1 MNKGLLLF
9 MFAAVAALFTQARD
23 IEEISVVENESRTV
37 TVPFAVKNYAPSN
50 KDVVR
55 IELLETTSLRI
66 TGVRRGRCDLDVM
79 GDNGLSKK
87 YEIMVVDDLA
97 LTLETLL
104 KELDF
109 IPLPGVSAQIV
120 GHIIR
125 LDGEISSIQK
135 WEALSKTLRKY
146 GEIVENY
153 VKFYPAPEV
162 LARLQTTLEQY
173 GLTVQFRPF
182 EEKQE
187 KKWPIGT
194 VALNLNKKTSPAELF
209 VHARLLN
216 EEQKNTIL
224 SVLGDEP
231 WLVGAGSE
239 KEEKDAGRA
248 REKAD
253 YAVRLRPKLIVDKP
267 TIRLSVAYMAIGE
280 EDFRQWGDQNNGGV
294 VLSGVFQTIQNL
306 LHGGGN
312 HGNTATLSLG
322 LDGVIR
328 LMAQNGINRVS
339 SKAYTVFQNWDAKG
353 AHFKSGGTVFV
364 RVAGADAADLKEIPY
379 GFDVKT
385 TGGLVE
391 TNVVDM
397 DMDISISAIQPYGQ
411 GDDIDKKEDS
421 TQQKVRCP
429 LGRTTLLSGFG
440 QLMDAR
446 ALKGFPVLRN
456 VPLLSWFVAS
466 NGKEMSDRR
475 LIIMVCP
482 EILDPSQEGTID
494 VENDVTIPVQTEG
507 GKTTEQRIDER
518 QKRFHG
524 FWSWLNWFCW

>member
-1 MNKGLLLF
+1 MKKSVLLL
-9 MFAAVAALFTQARD
+9 MFAVCVAWFGYAR
-23 IEEISVVENESRTV
+23 EVEQISVVENESRTV
-37 TVPFAVKNYAPSN
+37 IVPFAVKNYAPSN
-50 KDVVR
+50 KDVAR

-104 KELDF
+104 KELEF
-109 IPLPGVSAQIV
+109 IPLPEVRAEIV
-120 GHIIR
+120 GHVIR
-125 LDGEISSIQK
+125 LDGEVSSIQK
-135 WEALSKTLRKY
+135 WEALSKSLRKY
-146 GEIVENY
+146 GGIVENY
-153 VKFYPAPEV
+153 VKFYPGPE
-162 LARLQTTLEQY
+162 LLLRLKDTLEQL
-173 GLTVQFRPF
+173 GLAVQFTPF
-182 EEKQE
+182 DERQE
-187 KKWPIGT
+187 KKWPINT
-194 VALNLNKKTSPAELF
+194 VSLNLNKKVTPAELF

-216 EEQKNTIL
+216 EDQRNSIL
-224 SVLGDEP
+224 SVLKDEP
-231 WLVGAGSE
+231 WLTGLPGD
-239 KEEKDAGRA
+239 KEAKNDAA
-248 REKAD
+248 AESKAE
-253 YAVRLRPKLIVDKP
+253 YAVRVRPKLFVDKP

-280 EDFRQWGDQNNGGV
+280 EDFRQLGDQNNGGP

-306 LHGGGN
+306 VHGGGN
-312 HGNTATLSLG
+312 HGNQATLSLG

-328 LMAQNGINRVS
+328 LLAQNGINRVS
-339 SKAYTVFQNWDAKG
+339 AKAYTVFQNWDGKG

-379 GFDVKT
+379 GFDVTT

-391 TNVVDM
+391 TNIVDM
-397 DMDISISAIQPYGQ
+397 DMNVSVSAIQPYGQ

-482 EILDPSQEGTID
+482 EILDPSQAGTID
-494 VENDVTIPVQTEG
+494 VENDITIPVQTEG
-507 GKTTEQRIDER
+507 EKPTEQRVEER
-518 QKRFHG
+518 TKKYHG